1 MKQVIVKLP
10 NDQAAA
16 RPLIQAANS
25 YGVSS
30 FVSEGHHD
38 VGSGTLYAES
48 SFRIATITTQ
58 QDILDISEANAGN
71 KGNEKGDKGLN
82 ILIRTADWRV
92 IPLEN
97 LISRVQGK
105 GVHVFAEARDKA
117 DAVMLS
123 GVLEEGVEG
132 VIIEP
137 HDAEELFEYLDA
149 MGLGRYKIDLIPATV
164 TSIEVVGLG
173 ERSCIDTANLLHQ
186 GEGMLLGSFSSFFFL
201 IHAEVAAT
209 SFTSP
214 RPFRVN
220 AGGIHN
226 YIMLPDGRTK
236 YLSEV
241 TAGDH
246 VLVVSAEGEG
256 RRAIVGRS
264 KIERRPLA
272 LIRASTEHLS
282 GSVILQYAETISLLD
297 ADRKPIPV
305 TSLKG
310 GDTVLIHPVV
320 GPKGRH
326 FGVAIDETIIEK

>member
-10 NDQAAA
+10 SDPAAT
-16 RPLIQAANS
+16 RPLVQAANS
-25 YGVSS
+25 YGISS
-30 FVSEGHHD
+30 FLAEGHPD

-48 SFRIATITTQ
+48 SFRRATIASQ
-58 QDILDISEANAGN
+58 KDILDISQAAERREGRA
-71 KGNEKGDKGLN
+71 KDEDLN
-82 ILIRTADWRV
+82 ILIRTEDWRV

-105 GVHVFAEARDKA
+105 GVHIFAEAKDKA
-117 DAVMLS
+117 DAIMLS

-137 HDAEELFEYLDA
+137 NDAEELLEYLDA
-149 MGLGRYKIDLIPATV
+149 MGLGRYEIDLIPAAV
-164 TSIEVVGLG
+164 SSIEIVGLG

-201 IHAEVAAT
+201 VHAEVAAT
-209 SFTSP
+209 GFTSP

-236 YLSEV
+236 YLSEIA
-241 TAGDH
+241 AGDH
-246 VLVVSAEGEG
+246 VLVVSVEGEG

-272 LIRASTEHLS
+272 LIRAASEQLS

-297 ADRKPIPV
+297 RDRKPIPV
-305 TSLKG
+305 TSLKV
-310 GDTVLIHPVV
+310 GDTVLVHPVG